1 MKKMTVEKSLALLNY
16 GRILKG
22 QNDLN
27 GIQGMIDTLIVL
39 YGNENFTVKDEI
51 VETTILHLQGI
62 KRK

>member
-1 MKKMTVEKSLALLNY
+1 MEKLTVEKSLALLNY

-22 QNDLN
+22 QNDLD

-39 YGNENFTVKDEI
+39 YGNENFTIKDET